1 MGAEIVESASGDD
14 RPQEENGE
22 RKLPSIRPAL
32 TGPAQ
37 GGARGAAAPGPKYLG
52 ALPKYMICTCTS

>member
-1 MGAEIVESASGDD
+1 MGAEIVESASGDN

-32 TGPAQ
+32 TEKYNNTTPAKILY
-37 GGARGAAAPGPKYLG
+37 PIFLHELS
-52 ALPKYMICTCTS
+52 ALHT